1 MRAHAASQVYE
12 SPLFYQYLSMYSS
25 DCFQGREGEEQSV
38 LPTNYLSF
46 AHVLK
51 LMCFIQHTGIFDRK
65 RIYVFCLYSDYSAS
79 IRGVMW

>member
-1 MRAHAASQVYE
+1 MNHPCSTSIYPCILVTVSKGEKVKNNR
-12 SPLFYQYLSMYSS
+12 FYQQIIYHL
-25 DCFQGREGEEQSV
+25 
-38 LPTNYLSF
+38 
-46 AHVLK
+46 

>member
-46 AHVLK
+46 AHVQNSCVLSS
-51 LMCFIQHTGIFDRK
+51 IP
-65 RIYVFCLYSDYSAS
+65 VFLIENESMYFVYILIIVQVSEE
-79 IRGVMW
+79 